1 MQLPG
6 MIFLLGPP
14 GVYSPATDH
23 SLYQKA
29 VAMELLEEPKLS
41 DRADQLLAFVLTLIC
56 AGLAAY
62 STSFVRSAVALAG
75 EMADFRRSQ
84 FRLANI
90 VGVIVLG
97 IAWFAYTLWVV
108 DSHQQGYMVAR
119 IARARGRKMPARFA
133 NHPILTWLWKHN
145 LHLAI
150 ARFRRNVTI
159 PLVVILIAR
168 VIAAVI
174 QTQLV
179 QSP

>member
-1 MQLPG
+1 
-6 MIFLLGPP
+6 
-14 GVYSPATDH
+14 
-23 SLYQKA
+23 
-29 VAMELLEEPKLS
+29 MELLEEPKLR
-41 DRADQLLAFVLTLIC
+41 DRVDQLLAFVLTLVC
-56 AGLAAY
+56 VGLAAY
-62 STSFVRSAVALAG
+62 STSFVRSTVALAG
-75 EMADFRRSQ
+75 ELANFRRSQ

-108 DSHQQGYMVAR
+108 DSHQQGYLVAR
-119 IARARGRKMPARFA
+119 IGKARGRKMPARFA
-133 NHPILTWLWKHN
+133 GKSIMTWLWEHN

-168 VIAAVI
+168 VIAGVL

-179 QSP
+179 QGP